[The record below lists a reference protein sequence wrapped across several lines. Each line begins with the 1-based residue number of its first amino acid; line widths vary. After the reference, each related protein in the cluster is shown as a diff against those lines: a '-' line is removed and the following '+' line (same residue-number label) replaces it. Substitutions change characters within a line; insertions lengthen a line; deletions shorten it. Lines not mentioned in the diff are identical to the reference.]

1 VKGWEVKK
9 LSDLCDV
16 FADGDWIETKDQ
28 SVDGVRLIQTGNVG
42 EGFFKDRGEKAR
54 YISEQTFSRLRCTEI
69 FDGDCLISRL
79 PDPVGRSCILP
90 NTGER
95 MITAVDCTIVR
106 FKKNKL
112 IPQFFNFYSQS
123 GQYLTAVERE
133 TTGTTRKR
141 ISRSKLAEIPIPLP
155 PLPEQRRIVAILDEA
170 FAGLEAMRANAEK
183 NLQNARDLFDS
194 RLQGIFTRRADLW
207 ERVSLETLLER
218 GWIES
223 HLDGNHGSDYP
234 RKEEFISEGVPYISA
249 NCLVNERIDMAK
261 AKYLSPKRAA
271 LLRKGIAMNG
281 DVLFAHNATVGPV
294 AVLRTKEKKVILGT
308 SLTYY
313 RCNKNKILSE
323 YLSNY
328 MRSFEFRKQYSEVM
342 RQSTRNQVPIT
353 KQREFFHIIP
363 PLAEQASIVEQ
374 LENLFE
380 GSQRLESIYR
390 QKLSTIA
397 ELKQSIL
404 QKAFSGQLTSAET
417 IAA

>member
-112 IPQFFNFYSQS
+112 IPEFFNFYSQS
-123 GQYLTAVERE
+123 GQYLTAVEGE

-194 RLQGIFTRRADLW
+194 YLNSVFAQKGEGWVSSSIGQISTVFDGPHATPRTIDAGPIFLGISALKDGAIDLGQTRHVSAEDFKTWTRRVKPQADDIVFSYETRLGQIAIIP
-207 ERVSLETLLER
+207 EGLECCLGRRMGLARVDR
-218 GWIES
+218 
-223 HLDGNHGSDYP
+223 
-234 RKEEFISEGVPYISA
+234 RKVDPKFFVYQYLSSPYQ
-249 NCLVNERIDMAK
+249 
-261 AKYLSPKRAA
+261 KYLASRTV
-271 LLRKGIAMNG
+271 RG
-281 DVLFAHNATVGPV
+281 ATVDRIS
-294 AVLRTKEKKVILGT
+294 LKEFPSFPIKLP
-308 SLTYY
+308 S
-313 RCNKNKILSE
+313 
-323 YLSNY
+323 
-328 MRSFEFRKQYSEVM
+328 MR
-342 RQSTRNQVPIT
+342 
-353 KQREFFHIIP
+353 
-363 PLAEQASIVEQ
+363 EQ
-374 LENLFE
+374 LRLVSCLEE
-380 GSQRLESIYR
+380 IQTESIGLESIQR
-390 QKLSTIA
+390 QKLAALA
-397 ELKQSIL
+397 ELKQSLL
-404 QKAFSGQLTSAET
+404 QKAFFGQLTSSEMIPA
-417 IAA
+417 